1 MQFFTFFSGLLYVF
15 VYVYFVSLKIL
26 VYILEELF
34 HKKRKYIL
42 EVYILL
48 VSILKESA
56 LEEKKVVFVDYD
68 NGEHQVSTHVSGLR
82 KSDIPKR
89 YRLRVKAYTFRK
101 DWSVSEVVESI
112 LKLSQWDDVE
122 GLLNH
127 WVGRFSRKN
136 FPLLIRVRNG
146 VNWIQFELK

>member
-1 MQFFTFFSGLLYVF
+1 MSSTPNPSPGILDFPQSTHSPHPKSSKPIFTTRKTLISC
-15 VYVYFVSLKIL
+15 
-26 VYILEELF
+26 
-34 HKKRKYIL
+34 KKSR
-42 EVYILL
+42 
-48 VSILKESA
+48 SA
-56 LEEKKVVFVDYD
+56 LEEKKKVVFVDYD
-68 NGEHQVSTHVSGLR
+68 SGEHQVSTHVSGLR

-89 YRLRVKAYTFRK
+89 YRLRVKADRFQK
-101 DWSVSEVVESI
+101 DWSVSEVVERI

-122 GLLNH
+122 GILNH